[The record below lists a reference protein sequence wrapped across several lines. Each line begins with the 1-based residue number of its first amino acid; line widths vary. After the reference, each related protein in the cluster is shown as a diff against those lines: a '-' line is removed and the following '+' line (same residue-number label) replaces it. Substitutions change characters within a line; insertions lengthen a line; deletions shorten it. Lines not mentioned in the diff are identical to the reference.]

1 MMRIEI
7 LGQFF
12 YGNMMNETNLLP
24 EVKALAN
31 QIELQFRISLISF
44 KEASDFS
51 GFDVPYIY
59 KTIREGKLAASG
71 MRNKKI
77 PAMAF
82 AKWLLS
88 QNA

>member
-24 EVKALAN
+24 EIKALGE
-31 QIELQFRISLISF
+31 QIELQFRKSVISC

-51 GFDVPYIY
+51 GFGVPYIY
-59 KTIREGKLAASG
+59 KVIREGKLAASG
-71 MRNKKI
+71 ERNKKI

-82 AKWLLS
+82 AKWLHG

>member
-1 MMRIEI
+1 
-7 LGQFF
+7 
-12 YGNMMNETNLLP
+12 MNETSMLP
-24 EVKALAN
+24 KVKALAN
-31 QIELQFRISLISF
+31 QIELQFRKSVISC

-51 GFDVPYIY
+51 GFGVPYIY

-71 MRNKKI
+71 DRNKKI

-82 AKWLLS
+82 AKWLHG